1 MFQLGVGVFE
11 AGRDQRV
18 SRGELLSLIS
28 QQPDLILQFG
38 DALPVLGESRFD
50 ECLAADVILASIS
63 GGI

>member
-28 QQPDLILQFG
+28 QQPDLIHQFG
-38 DALPVLGESRFD
+38 DALLVLGESRFYD
-50 ECLAADVILASIS
+50 AWRQALS
-63 GGI
+63 